1 MMIVSQADIPGW
13 RARID
18 GSPAPIYRAYGMVQ
32 GIIVPPGQHEVE
44 LEYRPQSF
52 VLGGFVSL
60 GALLVLVGL
69 CTLALRERREAE
81 A

>member
-1 MMIVSQADIPGW
+1 
-13 RARID
+13 
-18 GSPAPIYRAYGMVQ
+18 MVQ